1 MKNKKIKS
9 NKKPFFRF
17 VKNVVKIFKKKPKI
31 TIKKNISQK
40 ASIYVANHAASY
52 GPTTY
57 ELYLPTNFQMM
68 GAYPMCGTLKQ
79 RWKYL
84 YQVYFY
90 QKRKVPKWLSSI
102 LATLVVPFMVGF
114 YKGMQIVPIYNGM
127 KFKKTI
133 ELSIEILNKEISLL
147 IFPEDSSDG
156 YHEKLTKF
164 FGGFWMI
171 AKEYHNQTGE
181 DIDIIPMYYHK
192 KLGKMIIDKPYSY
205 LELSKEL
212 TDNKLAADFFLDKVN
227 SLLEEIK
234 NTY

>member
-1 MKNKKIKS
+1 
-9 NKKPFFRF
+9 
-17 VKNVVKIFKKKPKI
+17 
-31 TIKKNISQK
+31 
-40 ASIYVANHAASY
+40 
-52 GPTTY
+52 
-57 ELYLPTNFQMM
+57 
-68 GAYPMCGTLKQ
+68 
-79 RWKYL
+79 
-84 YQVYFY
+84 
-90 QKRKVPKWLSSI
+90 
-102 LATLVVPFMVGF
+102 
-114 YKGMQIVPIYNGM
+114 MQIVPIYNGM

-156 YHEKLTKF
+156 YYEKLTKF

-171 AKEYHNQTGE
+171 AKEYHNQTGK

-192 KLGKMIIDKPYSY
+192 KLRKMIIDKPYSY

-227 SLLEEIK
+227 GLLQEIK

>member
-1 MKNKKIKS
+1 MNNKKIKS
-9 NKKPFFRF
+9 NKRPFFRF
-17 VKNVVKIFKKKPKI
+17 VKSIVKIFKKKPKFIIKEEI
-31 TIKKNISQK
+31 TQK
-40 ASIYVANHAASY
+40 PSIYIANHAASY

-68 GAYPMCGTLKQ
+68 GAHPMCGTLKQ

-133 ELSIEILNKEISLL
+133 ELSIEILNKNISLL

-156 YHEKLTKF
+156 YHEKLIKF

-171 AKEYHNQTGE
+171 AKEYHHQTGK
-181 DIDIIPMYYHK
+181 DIDLIPMYYHK

-205 LELSKEL
+205 LELSLKL

-227 SLLEEIK
+227 NLLDEIK
-234 NTY
+234 STY